1 MKSKRVRVTT
11 QKASPNTFR
20 RFSMLGLHSIGG
32 GTRGS
37 IDSSIME
44 FSLEDI
50 MTNPGFF
57 AIKTR
62 ILKYLNSQDLEELC
76 EIWRK
81 DEQLNRMSWIKYM
94 DDFGDSK
101 NIWFI
106 ARKVQTFFPGWQE
119 AVRKVGA
126 NASIEDLR
134 EIKDWFKEHRHIY
147 LRNPVHNI
155 ARTGRVKVME
165 FILQTSYNCNSF
177 GDCGQSVFHA
187 ACLSRSLEMVQL
199 IIRSPKERKINLNI
213 LTADF
218 NTAFE
223 LACFSGSFDTVRF
236 LLENYKELGINI
248 KKRNGLGQT
257 ALDLLDFPDEEC
269 RKLRHQVQLEFTK
282 IEMSKIARIQNK
294 RIREQ
299 RQRHVCTI
307 PSKRPAPL
315 SKKPRIDEE

>member
-1 MKSKRVRVTT
+1 
-11 QKASPNTFR
+11 
-20 RFSMLGLHSIGG
+20 
-32 GTRGS
+32 
-37 IDSSIME
+37 ME

-62 ILKYLNSQDLEELC
+62 ILKYLNPQDLEKLC
-76 EIWRK
+76 EIWRE

-101 NIWFI
+101 KIWSTRHTFSPRNRHRSDLLDLLCI
-106 ARKVQTFFPGWQE
+106 LYQLRRAIQVPEVTPSVQTLFPGWNE

-126 NASIEDLR
+126 KASIKDIR

-199 IIRSPKERKINLNI
+199 IIRSSKERNINLNA
-213 LTADF
+213 LTAHLK
-218 NTAFE
+218 NTAFH
-223 LACFSGSFDTVRF
+223 LACLSRNFDTVKF

-294 RIREQ
+294 RLREQ

-307 PSKRPAPL
+307 PSKKPVPL